1 MPLPTVI
8 LPGYFASALEYR
20 TLEQSLQESGFPTVT
35 VPLIQR
41 DWFPTLGGRSM
52 IPILRKIDQTVKQQL
67 EKHNTSKINL
77 IGHSAGGWIARLYLG
92 ETPYNIHND
101 VSDSAGL
108 WHAYPYVATLITLGT
123 PHVSQERWTK
133 RNLDFV
139 KINYPGA
146 FYPDV
151 RYVCVAGK
159 AIYGERRLGQWLAY
173 SSYQQTCGVGNC
185 WGDGITPI
193 EAAHLEGAINLT
205 LEGVLHSPRRQ
216 GIWYGSPEIIKV
228 WMPYLA

>member
-20 TLEQSLQESGFPTVT
+20 ALEQCLQASGFPTVT
-35 VPLIQR
+35 VPLQQR
-41 DWFPTLGGRSM
+41 DWFPTVGGRSM
-52 IPILRKIDQTVKQQL
+52 VPILRKIDQTVKQQL
-67 EKHNTSKINL
+67 EKHNTSKVNL
-77 IGHSAGGWIARLYLG
+77 IGHSAGGWIARIYLG

-101 VSDSAGL
+101 VSDLAGL
-108 WHAYPYVATLITLGT
+108 WHAYPYVATLVTLGT

-151 RYVCVAGK
+151 QYVCVAGK
-159 AIYGERRLGQWLAY
+159 AVYGERRLGKWLAY
-173 SSYQQTCGVGNC
+173 SSYQLTCGVGNC

-193 EAAHLEGAINLT
+193 EAAHLDGAINLT
-205 LEGVLHSPRRQ
+205 LEEVWHSPRRK
-216 GIWYGSPEIIKV
+216 GLWYGSPSV
-228 WMPYLA
+228 VPDWMPYLT